1 MRGLQLSFYDRREGE
16 MAEVRM
22 PVSPLAA
29 TNVGVKLAL
38 LALIGFYLLN
48 PDLPQF
54 QAKVMPLR
62 STLFPVAALLVP
74 AIWLLRGRPRPYP
87 HLIDTFVVTAT
98 VVDYGGN
105 AADWYRFWWFDHLV
119 HFTNMV
125 LLTTAF
131 GLLIANTRVPRWA
144 LAGLALGFGA
154 VLHTIWEITEFTIAW
169 FYATDLHVDNL
180 TTIRDFGAGL
190 IGSTLGATLVYLHF
204 WKRVDLGGQLTG
216 PRQEAAERVR
226 ERRERMSGLG
236 GVDGR

>member
-1 MRGLQLSFYDRREGE
+1 

-22 PVSPLAA
+22 RVSPLAA
-29 TNVGVKLAL
+29 VNIGVKLAL

-62 STLFPVAALLVP
+62 SALFPLAALLIP
-74 AIWLLRGRPRPYP
+74 AVWVLRGRPRPYP
-87 HLIDTFVVTAT
+87 HLIDALVVSAT

-119 HFTNMV
+119 HFTNM
-125 LLTTAF
+125 LFLTTAF
-131 GLLIANTRVPRWA
+131 GLLLANTRTPRWA
-144 LAGLALGFGA
+144 LAAITLGFGA

-169 FYATDLHVDNL
+169 LYATDLHVDNL

-190 IGSTLGATLVYLHF
+190 VGSTLGATLIFLHF

-216 PRQEAAERVR
+216 PRDEAPEVVR
-226 ERRERMSGLG
+226 ERRERVAGLSGMES
-236 GVDGR
+236 